1 MPRTSTL
8 GRVVLRLVAGSLL
21 AAGLAAC
28 IALLSGDFGDVELKV
43 IATSTILALVSAT
56 VGSGLAV
63 RPRRPLLGLATVGL
77 SLLAFA
83 MTTAGMWLEIDPEWF
98 WRATG
103 VAAIGALDGA
113 HASFVLSRRRSDDTP
128 GVVTATRVAVVASA
142 ISAAMGTWP
151 LTGPVPDDADEEAYA
166 QVLGVVLVVQL
177 VATAVAPL
185 LRRLAAGAEPPAG
198 TPLEPS
204 ARLADEI
211 AAAAD
216 RIESLAPQPQVI
228 AECERLRRVARAV
241 RSA

>member
-1 MPRTSTL
+1 M
-8 GRVVLRLVAGSLL
+8 LRLVVGSLL
-21 AAGLAAC
+21 VAGVAAC
-28 IALLSGDFGDVELKV
+28 VALLSGDFGDVELKI
-43 IATSTILALVSAT
+43 IATSAMLALVSAT

-63 RPRRPLLGLATVGL
+63 RPRRPLLGLATAGL
-77 SLLAFA
+77 SLVAFVA
-83 MTTAGMWLEIDPEWF
+83 TTAGMWLDVDGEWF

-142 ISAAMGTWP
+142 VSAAMGIYP
-151 LTGPVPDDADEEAYA
+151 LIGPGPDDLDAEGYA
-166 QVLGVVLVVQL
+166 QVLGVVLVIQL

-185 LRRLAAGAEPPAG
+185 LRRLAAGAEPPVDMPPE
-198 TPLEPS
+198 TS

-216 RIESLAPQPQVI
+216 RIESLATEPQVV
-228 AECERLRRVARAV
+228 AECERLRRVARDV